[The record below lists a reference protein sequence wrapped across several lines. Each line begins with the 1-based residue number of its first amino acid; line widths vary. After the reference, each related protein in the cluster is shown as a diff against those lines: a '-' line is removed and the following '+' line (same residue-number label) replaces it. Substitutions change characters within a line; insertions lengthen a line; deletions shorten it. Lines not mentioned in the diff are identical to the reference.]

1 MPKKK
6 KAVDAAKKQ
15 QNEGFIYQFMFVLI
29 VVLAAVM
36 LLRGVQKYY
45 SYVSY
50 MDLIAST
57 SAWAAIGCAVLGT
70 AGLIASAATGKKALW
85 RAGALLLLAAACTGC
100 IYGYYTDG
108 VTMSYA
114 MVIGAG
120 VLCMAAKIYP
130 PEFQL
135 LAGVS
140 GIAAVCYYGISR
152 YAGEQVWNGYTAPLV
167 IALAV
172 VLAAVLAL
180 TALAG
185 KHDGRLKLGR
195 WSLVLWQSKLSQML
209 LILVCIVWA
218 ALLAL
223 IFALGAT
230 FAWYCVLVAA
240 LVIFALTVWFTIK
253 LM

>member
-1 MPKKK
+1 M
-6 KAVDAAKKQ
+6 
-15 QNEGFIYQFMFVLI
+15 
-29 VVLAAVM
+29 
-36 LLRGVQKYY
+36 
-45 SYVSY
+45 
-50 MDLIAST
+50 
-57 SAWAAIGCAVLGT
+57 
-70 AGLIASAATGKKALW
+70 
-85 RAGALLLLAAACTGC
+85 
-100 IYGYYTDG
+100 
-108 VTMSYA
+108 
-114 MVIGAG
+114 
-120 VLCMAAKIYP
+120 
-130 PEFQL
+130 
-135 LAGVS
+135 
-140 GIAAVCYYGISR
+140 
-152 YAGEQVWNGYTAPLV
+152 WNGYTAPLV

-185 KHDGRLKLGR
+185 KNDGRLKLGR

-209 LILVCIVWA
+209 LILVCVVWA